1 MDGQLRAS
9 DSDRQRVVA
18 DLQRHTEQG
27 RLSLDE
33 FSERVGAVYSA
44 RTLGELAV
52 VTRDLPAV
60 SAPRPG
66 GSADGGVGGAGGTG
80 GGDSGSTGGRREL
93 LVVFAV
99 AVVTL
104 LLLGVFMSVTR

>member
-9 DSDRQRVVA
+9 DEDRQRVVA

-33 FSERVGAVYSA
+33 FSERVGAVYTA
-44 RTLGELAV
+44 RTLGELAT
-52 VTRDLPAV
+52 VTHDLPAV
-60 SAPRPG
+60 PAPEPTA
-66 GSADGGVGGAGGTG
+66 STGGAG
-80 GGDSGSTGGRREL
+80 SRREL

-99 AVVTL
+99 AVATL
-104 LLLGVFMSVTR
+104 VLLVIFMAVTR